1 MKEDVKLSSNKHCSN
16 LIGQRFERLVVLER
30 ADDEIDKKSGKHKT
44 RWLCQCDCGNKKIVR
59 GASLTSWRVK
69 SCGCLHKEVSQK
81 LGASK
86 KGICIKHNKY
96 DLESFDYGVGYT
108 SNGDSFYFDK
118 EDYDLI
124 KDTDWHFG
132 GKLENRRYLRGLYNG
147 KDICMHR
154 LIMGVLDNPNVVVDH
169 IRANSQN
176 DNRKENLRIT
186 TQARNCCNRN
196 ISKNNTS
203 GCTGVS
209 FNKRTNRYTAYIRV
223 NGKQVFLGNYIKLD
237 DAINA
242 RKQAEEKYYGEYSF
256 NNSNKEII
264 NDEVSN

>member
-1 MKEDVKLSSNKHCSN
+1 MKEDVKLSSGRHCSN

-59 GASLTSWRVK
+59 GASLTSGRVK

-81 LGASK
+81 LGESK
-86 KGICIKHNKY
+86 KGICVKHNKY

-108 SNGDSFYFDK
+108 SNGDPFYFDK

-132 GKLENRRYLRGLYNG
+132 GRLENRRYLRGLYNG

-186 TQARNCCNRN
+186 IQARNCCNRN

-209 FNKRTNRYTAYIRV
+209 FSKRNNKYTAYIRV
-223 NGKQVFLGNYIKLD
+223 NGKQVFLGNYIELD

-256 NNSNKEII
+256 NNSNKEMI
-264 NDEVSN
+264 NNEVSN

>member
-1 MKEDVKLSSNKHCSN
+1 MKEDIKLSNDKHCLN

-30 ADDEIDKKSGKHKT
+30 AEDEVDKKSGKHKT

-59 GASLTSWRVK
+59 GASLTNGRIR
-69 SCGCLHKEVSQK
+69 SCGCLHKETCKK
-81 LGASK
+81 LGESK
-86 KGICIKHNKY
+86 KGICVKHNKY
-96 DLESFDYGVGYT
+96 DLESFDYGIGYT
-108 SNGDSFYFDK
+108 SNGDPFYFDK

-132 GKLENRRYLRGLYNG
+132 GRLENRRYLRGLYNG

-169 IRANSQN
+169 VRANSQN

-209 FNKRTNRYTAYIRV
+209 FSKRNNKYNAYIRV
-223 NGKQVFLGNYIKLD
+223 NGKQVSLGNYIKLD
-237 DAINA
+237 DAIKA

-256 NNSNKEII
+256 DNSNKEMI
-264 NDEVSN
+264 NNEVSN